1 MGVEVVLIR
10 HAESAM
16 NLRPDLI
23 GGQSNWA
30 PLSAAGEGQA
40 QRLGEY
46 FVSKGEKPSKVVSSP
61 AIRAKRTAELSLSA
75 MGLDPELCLDPALLE
90 LDQGEWEGLDRATV
104 YTPDVVAHIHSM
116 NGSFRAPGGESPYDA
131 ARRMYA
137 AVDRH
142 TDGVEP
148 EGGPVFLY
156 GHGFTF
162 RAYVGLLVMNWP
174 YQQVIKSELQ
184 NTSITRLL
192 YDGSTT
198 ELVSFNETPE

>member
-10 HAESAM
+10 HAESEM

-30 PLSAAGEGQA
+30 PLSAAGVGQA
-40 QRLGEY
+40 QTLGEY
-46 FVSKGEKPSKVVSSP
+46 FVSKGEKPGKVVSSP
-61 AIRAKRTAELSLSA
+61 AVRAKRTAELSLSA
-75 MGLDPELCLDPALLE
+75 MGLNPEISLDPALLE
-90 LDQGEWEGLDRATV
+90 LDQGEWEGLDRDAV
-104 YTPDVVAHIHSM
+104 YTPDVAMHINSM

-148 EGGPVFLY
+148 EDGPVFMF

-162 RAYVGLLVMNWP
+162 RAYVGLLIMNWP
-174 YQQVIKSELQ
+174 YQQVLRSELH

-198 ELVSFNETPE
+198 ELVSFNELPQ